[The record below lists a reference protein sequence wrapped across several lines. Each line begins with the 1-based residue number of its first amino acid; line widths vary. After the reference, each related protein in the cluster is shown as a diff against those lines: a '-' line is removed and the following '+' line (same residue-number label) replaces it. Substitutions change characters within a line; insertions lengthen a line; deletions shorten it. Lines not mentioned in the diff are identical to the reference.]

1 MKNTWIKVCLF
12 SPRLKIANIAFNK
25 EEILKHIKQHEDAS
39 ILLFPELSLTGYTCQ
54 DLFFQKTLLDESLDA
69 LIDIAAKT
77 KDLDSTVILGLPI
90 SYRNKLYNCAAYL
103 CNGKILG
110 IVPKTHIP
118 NYSEFYEARW
128 FASGKDI
135 QSQTIIIHGQEIPFG
150 TDLLFQDRENHAT
163 IATEICEDLWLPNR
177 PSAKASL
184 SGANIVANL
193 SASDETIG
201 KKNYRRNMVRQVSG
215 EEYCLYLYT
224 SSAMEES
231 STDLV
236 FSGHQLISYNGS
248 LIKESIYPEEE
259 RCLSAVIDLE
269 KAEYNRIHQSTFLN
283 EEDNSYRF
291 IPTCVKP
298 LGGKYEL
305 SSDDLVQKLKEEKLP
320 VDRNPFVPK
329 EDLERKEH
337 CEEILKIQTM
347 GLVTRLKNTGIRN
360 LIIGV
365 SGGLDSTLALLVM
378 NEARKILKD
387 IKIFGYTLPNRGNT
401 SDITYT
407 NSVNLMKAL
416 DITPHTIPIEEGV
429 RLHLNQIGHSLSYEG
444 KGDVTYENAQAR
456 MRTYLLMDLANFHNG
471 IVIGTGDLSELA
483 LGWCTYNGDHM
494 SMYGVNASVPKTLVK
509 YIVRNYA
516 DTIASAELSKTL
528 HSIVDTP
535 ISPELTPNKDGK
547 IMQKT
552 EDAIGKYDLNDFFLY
567 YFLRYGMTPEEIL
580 TYSLVAY
587 PEIDKETMKANMER
601 FYRRFF
607 SQQFKRSCLPDGPK
621 VGSVTLSP
629 RGDFRMSS
637 DCNVEMILDI
647 LKKA

>member
-1 MKNTWIKVCLF
+1 MKNTWIKVALF
-12 SPRLKIANIAFNK
+12 SPKLKISNVTYNK
-25 EEILKHIKQHEDAS
+25 EIILQEIKSHKDCS

-54 DLFFQKTLLDESLDA
+54 DLFFQKSLQDECLIA
-69 LIDIAAKT
+69 LEDIRKET
-77 KDLDSTVILGLPI
+77 EGYKNTMVIGLPLA
-90 SYRNKLYNCAAYL
+90 YKNKLYNCACYL
-103 CNGKILG
+103 SGGKILG
-110 IVPKTHIP
+110 IVPKIHIP

-135 QSQTIIIHGQEIPFG
+135 ENETVSILGNLVPFG
-150 TDLLFQDRENHAT
+150 KDLLFRDDRNNAV
-163 IATEICEDLWLPNR
+163 IATEICEDLWVPNR
-177 PSAKASL
+177 PSIPASL
-184 SGANIVANL
+184 SGANIVVNL

-201 KKNYRRNMVRQVSG
+201 KQNYRRNMIRQVSG
-215 EEYCLYLYT
+215 EEYSLYLYT
-224 SSAMEES
+224 SSAEEES

-236 FSGHQLISYNGS
+236 FSGHQIIAYNGS
-248 LIKESIYPEEE
+248 IVKESIYPGEE
-259 RCLSAVIDLE
+259 RCLTALIDLE
-269 KAEYNRIHQSTFLN
+269 KSNYNRIHQSTFAN
-283 EEDNSYRF
+283 ETENPYR
-291 IPTCVKP
+291 IIKTNVLPYGGDYEVKTD
-298 LGGKYEL
+298 KM
-305 SSDDLVQKLKEEKLP
+305 VQVLKETSLP

-329 EDLERKEH
+329 DDAERKQH
-337 CEEILKIQTM
+337 CQEILKIQTM

-365 SGGLDSTLALLVM
+365 SGGLDSTLALLVLY
-378 NEARKILKD
+378 EARKILKD
-387 IKIFGYTLPNRGNT
+387 IRIFGYTLPNRGNT

-407 NSVNLMKAL
+407 NSVQLMEAL
-416 DITPHTIPIEEGV
+416 DIKPNTIPIEEGV
-429 RLHLNQIGHSLSYEG
+429 KLHLEQIGHPLSYEG

-456 MRTYLLMDLANFHNG
+456 MRTYLLMDLANYHNG

-494 SMYGVNASVPKTLVK
+494 SMYGVNGSVPKTLVK
-509 YIVRNYA
+509 YIVCNYA
-516 DTIASAELSKTL
+516 DTMASPALSKTL

-567 YFLRYGMTPEEIL
+567 YLLRYGMTPEEIL
-580 TYSLVAY
+580 TYALTAY
-587 PEIDKETMKANMER
+587 PEIGKDTMKENLRR
-601 FYRRFF
+601 FYKRFY

-637 DCNVEMILDI
+637 DCNVEMMLKILDE
-647 LKKA
+647 A